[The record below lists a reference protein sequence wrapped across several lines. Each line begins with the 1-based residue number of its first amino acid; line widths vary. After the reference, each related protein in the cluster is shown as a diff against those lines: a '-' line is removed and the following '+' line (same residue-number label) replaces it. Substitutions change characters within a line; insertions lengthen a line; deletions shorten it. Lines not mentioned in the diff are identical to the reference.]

1 MSEATLATINPDAAT
16 KRFELAQ
23 REAKGLAASGLVP
36 KAYENNIANCLL
48 AFNISLRLGC
58 DPFTVMQNLDIIHG
72 RPSWRAQFLVAT
84 FNGCGKF
91 TSIKYR
97 FDGEKDEYGCT
108 AYATEISTGDKIEGP
123 KVTWKMVK
131 AEGWLDKNGSKWK
144 TMPDLMFR
152 YRAAAFLVR
161 TTAPEISMGFG
172 TREEAD
178 DYIEAKATPVRVEQ
192 VRDLLAAPPADNS
205 GPSDADKND
214 PLYWDE
220 PAFMAELNAAKSA
233 AEIGEIG
240 KRWDQI
246 VPHELRG
253 FVAGIVSE
261 RQTLKGGA

>member
-1 MSEATLATINPDAAT
+1 MSEATLATINPNAAT
-16 KRFELAQ
+16 QVFELAQ
-23 REAKGLAASGLVP
+23 REAKGLSASGLVP
-36 KAYENNIANCLL
+36 KAYENNVPNCLL
-48 AFNISLRLGC
+48 AINIGRRLGC
-58 DPFTVMQNLDIIHG
+58 DPLTVMQNLDIIHG

-108 AYATEISTGDKIEGP
+108 AYATEIATGEKIEGP

-131 AEGWLDKNGSKWK
+131 AEGWLEKNGSKWK

-192 VRDLLAAPPADNS
+192 VRDLLMAPPAEAITFNE
-205 GPSDADKND
+205 DAFN
-214 PLYWDE
+214 
-220 PAFMAELNAAKSA
+220 AELKSA
-233 AEIGEIG
+233 ATPEAVNAVQDKWE
-240 KRWDQI
+240 
-246 VPHELRG
+246 P
-253 FVAGIVSE
+253 VAGELSGLVAE
-261 RQTLKGGA
+261 ACDAKRLAMK